1 MTIITHDDKEYQP
14 VLFGRI
20 DCPDMTD
27 VITCVLDVKPLEKD
41 MFGNIVHHKINI
53 KDIKGFKGTLQL
65 SPVYLSKSQM
75 NTKTE

>member
-14 VLFGRI
+14 ILFDHI
-20 DCPDMTD
+20 NYPKITN
-27 VITCVLDVKPLEKD
+27 VITCVLDVNPLERD